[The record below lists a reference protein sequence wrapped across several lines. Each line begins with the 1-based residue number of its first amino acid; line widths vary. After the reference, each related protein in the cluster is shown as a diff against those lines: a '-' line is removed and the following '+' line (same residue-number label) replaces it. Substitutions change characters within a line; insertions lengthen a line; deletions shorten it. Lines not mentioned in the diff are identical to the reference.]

1 MILNSPLEQFSVI
14 VQFPLS
20 IPFFGVDITIS
31 NAVIYQVLILSV
43 FNFFLY
49 FTTKKNS
56 FVPSRWQSVIELL
69 YTFVGSLVRQQ
80 TGVNGVEYVPL
91 FFTTFMFILISN
103 LIGLMPF
110 GFTMTSHILL
120 TFTLALAFNIG
131 FLILGFQKQG
141 ISFLK
146 LFVPKGVPFLFKPL
160 IIVIEVV
167 SYLIRT
173 FSLSLRLFAN
183 MMAGHTLLHILASF
197 CFVGGTIFSFVPWL
211 LVFAVVLLE
220 FAIAFIQAYVFVIL
234 LTIYLNDSINGH

>member
-1 MILNSPLEQFSVI
+1 MLANSPLEQFSVI

-20 IPFFGVDITIS
+20 IPLFGVDITIS
-31 NAVIYQVLILSV
+31 NAVIYQVLVLSV

-49 FTTKKNS
+49 FTTKKSS

-80 TGVNGVEYVPL
+80 TGANGVEYVPL

-131 FLILGFQKQG
+131 FLLLGFQKQG

-146 LFVPKGVPFLFKPL
+146 LFVPKGVPLLFKPL

-197 CFVGGTIFSFVPWL
+197 CFVGGTAFSFVPWL

-220 FAIAFIQAYVFVIL
+220 FANAFIQAYVFVIL

>member
-1 MILNSPLEQFSVI
+1 MLANSPLEQFSVI

-20 IPFFGVDITIS
+20 IPLFGVDITIS
-31 NAVIYQVLILSV
+31 NAVIYQVLVLSV

-49 FTTKKNS
+49 FTTKKSS

-131 FLILGFQKQG
+131 FLLLGFQKQG

-146 LFVPKGVPFLFKPL
+146 LFVPKGVPLLFKPL

-197 CFVGGTIFSFVPWL
+197 CFVGGTAFSFVPWL